1 VRELKN
7 GEVSI
12 VARLEVANGH
22 WRERERV
29 PISTCVDGKIL
40 EIEIYLIVM

>member
-1 VRELKN
+1 MDTGERE
-7 GEVSI
+7 
-12 VARLEVANGH
+12 
-22 WRERERV
+22 RERERV